1 MKKLLVFAFAL
12 FGMTSMHAQD
22 QKLFNRLAVGVG
34 VGTTGITVDASTC
47 ITPYVGV
54 RAGVNFFPTIKVNTD
69 LDIEVDGQTSQYY
82 NQLGALNG
90 FDSTLPEDLSI
101 KVQGKPS
108 MTTGHVLFDLYPSK
122 KSIFHLTVGAYFG
135 GSEIIEVY
143 NKEDGV
149 LADVAKY
156 NKLLKDGNLVTPT
169 LPNGSQVP
177 LSNFSPI
184 GVALGDYFL
193 SPKDDGSVNATLEVA
208 SFRPYVGF
216 GLGRAVPKGRL
227 GFQFDAGVQFW
238 GTPKVYIDG
247 ANGKEQ
253 LTEEDT
259 NGDDGGAIK
268 TLSKITVYPCI
279 SFRLVGRIL

>member
-12 FGMTSMHAQD
+12 FGMASMHAQN
-22 QKLFNRLAVGVG
+22 QGLFNHVAVGVG

-54 RAGVNFFPTIKVNTD
+54 RAGVNIFPTIKVNTE
-69 LDIEVDGQTSQYY
+69 LDIEVDNQTSQYY

-90 FDSTLPEDLSI
+90 FNSTLPDEMSI

-122 KSIFHLTVGAYFG
+122 SSIFHLTVGAYFG

-156 NKLLKDGNLVTPT
+156 NRLLANGTLVTPT
-169 LPNGSQVP
+169 LPNGSNVP
-177 LSNFSPI
+177 LSNFRPI

-193 SPKDDGSVNATLEVA
+193 SPKDDGSVNATLEV
-208 SFRPYVGF
+208 SGFRPYLGI

-238 GTPKVYIDG
+238 GTPKVYVEG

-268 TLSKITVYPCI
+268 FLSKVTVYPCI

>member
-1 MKKLLVFAFAL
+1 MKKLLVLALAL
-12 FGMTSMHAQD
+12 FGLTSVHAQYEGI
-22 QKLFNRLAVGVG
+22 FNHVAVGVG
-34 VGTTGITVDASTC
+34 AGTTGITIDASTN
-47 ITPYVGV
+47 ITPYLGV
-54 RAGVNFFPTIKVNTD
+54 RAGVNIFPTIKVNTD
-69 LDIEVDGQTSQYY
+69 LDIEIDDQTSRYF
-82 NQLGALNG
+82 NELGRLNDFG
-90 FDSTLPEDLSI
+90 ELPEDMSI

-108 MTTGHVLFDLYPSK
+108 MTTGHVLVDLYPSK
-122 KSIFHLTVGAYFG
+122 TGTFHLTVGAYFG

-143 NKEDGV
+143 NKEAGA
-149 LADVAKY
+149 LADVAKF
-156 NKLLKDGNLVTPT
+156 NSLLKNGTLDTGNLPI
-169 LPNGSQVP
+169 NSSQLQQV
-177 LSNFSPI
+177 

-208 SFRPYVGF
+208 SFRPYVGLGF
-216 GLGRAVPKGRL
+216 GRAVPKGRL

-268 TLSKITVYPCI
+268 TLSKITIYPCI
-279 SFRLVGRIL
+279 TFRLVGRIF